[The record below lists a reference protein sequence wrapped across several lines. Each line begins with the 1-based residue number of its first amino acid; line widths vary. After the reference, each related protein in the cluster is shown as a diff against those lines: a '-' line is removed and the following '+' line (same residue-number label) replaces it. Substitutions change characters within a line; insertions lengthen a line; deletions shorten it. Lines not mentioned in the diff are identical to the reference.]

1 MRIENKQSEIN
12 KLDLE
17 YFIFCVNEKI
27 NEIQIENEGFIL
39 HNIKMKRLNSEFK
52 QLQIRHL
59 YTNVLK
65 WNK

>member
-1 MRIENKQSEIN
+1 MRIENETKNQ

-17 YFIFCVNEKI
+17 FFIFCVNEKVR
-27 NEIQIENEGFIL
+27 EMQIENEGFIL
-39 HNIKMKRLNSEFK
+39 HNIKMKRLNSEYK
-52 QLQIRHL
+52 NLIIKHY

>member
-1 MRIENKQSEIN
+1 MRIENESKNQ

-17 YFIFCVNEKI
+17 FFIFCVNEKI

-39 HNIKMKRLNSEFK
+39 HNIKMKRLNSEYK
-52 QLQIRHL
+52 NLIIKHY
-59 YTNVLK
+59 YTDVLK